1 MSAKI
6 SLLPDHVANQ
16 IAAGEVIQRPASVV
30 KELLE
35 NAVDAQAE
43 TIQLVIKN
51 AGKTLVQ
58 VIDDGVGMSNTDLRL
73 AFERHATS
81 KINVAED
88 LFELTTKGFR
98 GEALA
103 SIAAIAHVETHS
115 KAEADEVSHSLKIE
129 GSKVVDQSLSTQPNG
144 TSIAVKSL
152 FYNIPARRNFLK
164 SDQVELRHVI
174 DEFHRVALAHP
185 EIKFQFFNNGNELFD
200 LPVSNLKQRI
210 TGIFGN
216 KWDAQLVPIEEKTSL
231 AQIKG
236 FAVKPAF
243 AKKTRGQQFFFVNDR
258 FIKSPFLHHA
268 VSAAFEGLLRPG
280 YQPGYF
286 LYLDVDPK
294 SIDINIH
301 PTKTEVKFEEEQN
314 LYAILRSAVKHSL
327 GIFQVMP
334 SLDFEQ
340 NTAMEVPYSFKD
352 KTAVPPPIQV
362 DSNFNPF
369 NNNYNSASS
378 SFVSK
383 KDSHWEGLYSGL
395 KEEGST
401 FVNPQ
406 KESLIEVTE
415 SPKVFQLFLKYIVC
429 PLKTHML
436 VIDQGRAHQR
446 VLYERFLNSITN
458 KKGVSQQLL
467 FPVEMNLNPQQLDEF
482 QHVDAALEMLGFQLI
497 LKSKNRLVIKGAPDH
512 CPTSKIETVIESI
525 LSDHEEES
533 SLEHFSHA
541 DQVAKTMA
549 KCLSIK
555 SGEHLEAK
563 EQQALLDD
571 FFGCKETTISP
582 FNRQIFITLEKTEIE
597 KKLN

>member
-35 NAVDAQAE
+35 NAVDAQSSS
-43 TIQLVIKN
+43 IQLVIKN
-51 AGKTLVQ
+51 AGKTMVQ
-58 VIDDGVGMSNTDLRL
+58 VIDDGQGMSNTDLCL

-81 KINVAED
+81 KINIAED
-88 LFELTTKGFR
+88 LFALTTKGFR

-103 SIAAIAHVETHS
+103 SIAAIAHVETHTRT
-115 KAEADEVSHSLKIE
+115 EDDEVSHCLKIE
-129 GSKVVDQSLSTQPNG
+129 GSKVVDESLSTQLKG

-185 EIKFQFFNNGNELFD
+185 EIKFQFYNNGSELFD
-200 LPVSNLKQRI
+200 LPVSGVKKRI
-210 TGIFGN
+210 ATVFGS
-216 KWDAQLVPIEEKTSL
+216 KWESQLVPVEEKTSV
-231 AQIKG
+231 AEIKG
-236 FAVKPAF
+236 FAVKPEF
-243 AKKTRGQQFFFVNDR
+243 TKKTRGQQFFFVNNR

-286 LYLDVDPK
+286 LYLTVDPK
-294 SIDINIH
+294 TIDINIH
-301 PTKTEVKFEEEQN
+301 PTKTEVKFEEEQS
-314 LYAILRSAVKHSL
+314 LYAILRAAVKHSF

-334 SLDFEQ
+334 TLDFEQ
-340 NTAMEVPYSFKD
+340 NASMEVPYSFKD
-352 KTAVPPPIQV
+352 KTAVPPPIEV

-369 NNNYNSASS
+369 KSEDNFRLTS
-378 SFVSK
+378 SK
-383 KDSHWEGLYSGL
+383 KDPQCEGLYSGL
-395 KEEGST
+395 QAEGITSIT
-401 FVNPQ
+401 PPQ
-406 KESLIEVTE
+406 ESLMDVPEA
-415 SPKVFQLFLKYIVC
+415 PRVFQLFSKYIVC

-446 VLYERFLNSITN
+446 VLYERFLNAITN

-467 FPVEMNLNPQQLDEF
+467 FPMEVELNPQQLEQF
-482 QHVDAALEMLGFQLI
+482 PHIEGALEMLGFQLV
-497 LKSKNRLVIKGAPDH
+497 LKENKLLIKGVPDH
-512 CPTSKIETVIESI
+512 CPAAKIEGVIESL
-525 LSDHEEES
+525 LSEHQEES

-549 KCLSIK
+549 RSLAIN
-555 SGEHLEAK
+555 SGKLLDSK
-563 EQQALLDD
+563 EQQGLLDD
-571 FFGCKETTISP
+571 FFGCKETAVSP

-597 KKLN
+597 QKLN

>member
-6 SLLPDHVANQ
+6 LLLPDHVANQ

-35 NAVDAQAE
+35 NAVDAQSSN
-43 TIQLVIKN
+43 IQLVIKN
-51 AGKTLVQ
+51 AGKTMVQ
-58 VIDDGVGMSNTDLRL
+58 VIDDGQGMSNTDLCL

-81 KINVAED
+81 KINIAED
-88 LFELTTKGFR
+88 LFALTTKGFR

-103 SIAAIAHVETHS
+103 SIAAIAHVETHTRT
-115 KAEADEVSHSLKIE
+115 EDDEVSHCLKIE
-129 GSKVVDQSLSTQPNG
+129 GSKVVDESLSTQLKG

-185 EIKFQFFNNGNELFD
+185 EIKFQFYNNGSELFD
-200 LPVSNLKQRI
+200 LPVSGVKKRI
-210 TGIFGN
+210 ATVFGS
-216 KWDAQLVPIEEKTSL
+216 KWESQLVPVEEKTSV
-231 AQIKG
+231 AEIKG
-236 FAVKPAF
+236 FAVKPEF
-243 AKKTRGQQFFFVNDR
+243 TKKTRGQQFFFVNNR

-286 LYLDVDPK
+286 LYLTVDPK
-294 SIDINIH
+294 TIDINIH
-301 PTKTEVKFEEEQN
+301 PTKTEVKFEEEQS
-314 LYAILRSAVKHSL
+314 LYAILRAAVKHSF

-334 SLDFEQ
+334 TLDFEQ
-340 NTAMEVPYSFKD
+340 NASMEVPYSFKD
-352 KTAVPPPIQV
+352 KTAVPPPIEV

-369 NNNYNSASS
+369 KSEDNFRLTS
-378 SFVSK
+378 SK
-383 KDSHWEGLYSGL
+383 KDPQWEGLYSGL
-395 KEEGST
+395 QAEGITSIT
-401 FVNPQ
+401 PPQ
-406 KESLIEVTE
+406 ESLMDVPE
-415 SPKVFQLFLKYIVC
+415 SPRVFQLFSKYIVC
-429 PLKTHML
+429 TLKTHML

-446 VLYERFLNSITN
+446 VLYERFLNAITN

-467 FPVEMNLNPQQLDEF
+467 FPMEVELNPQQLEQF
-482 QHVDAALEMLGFQLI
+482 PHIEGALEMLGFQLV
-497 LKSKNRLVIKGAPDH
+497 LKENKLLIKGVPDH
-512 CPTSKIETVIESI
+512 CPAAKIEGVIESL
-525 LSDHEEES
+525 LSEHQEES

-549 KCLSIK
+549 RSLAIN
-555 SGEHLEAK
+555 SGKLLDSK
-563 EQQALLDD
+563 EQQGLLDD
-571 FFGCKETTISP
+571 FFGCKETAVSP

-597 KKLN
+597 QKLN